1 MKLYYG
7 ISFCAHELEM
17 NYLCN
22 ERVEKLGQRTPINFS
37 WFVRSKP
44 GNVCSTRLPNIS
56 LYSGPHTCIG
66 HIGRKCQSEMYL
78 QYLATLVIYIHLPS
92 LLLFIPQHKDS
103 FGISQGNA
111 NSPKP
116 SLKLQLALPTSS
128 MHLTALKFKK
138 KKSSLICTI
147 AYIYWGFFFFL
158 FDLFSWRNHLWL
170 QHPISLPSQEYICDI
185 NLHLF
190 LHPSVVQTQ
199 EKAR

>member
-1 MKLYYG
+1 MLGNHLVLFSISSHFPVKGQIPSFEAFILISQNWKKVYKKLDVNTLILKLNKLRRDGMKLYYG

-66 HIGRKCQSEMYL
+66 HIGSKCQSEMYL

-128 MHLTALKFKK
+128 MHLTALKF
-138 KKSSLICTI
+138 
-147 AYIYWGFFFFL
+147 
-158 FDLFSWRNHLWL
+158 
-170 QHPISLPSQEYICDI
+170 
-185 NLHLF
+185 
-190 LHPSVVQTQ
+190 
-199 EKAR
+199 